1 MEILVYGAGRMGQIR
16 VEDLVTHPE
25 VKRIVVANRRPER
38 AHDLAQAHGVE
49 VAPFDSVDPL
59 AFDSVMITTAT
70 ANHAELLRKSMGSG
84 RRIFCEKPIALELDD
99 TRAIVDA
106 AARVG
111 CEIQI
116 GFQRRFDKGMREAKR
131 RIVAGEIGT
140 LYVLHLVSHDHL
152 PSPRE
157 FLEGSG
163 SIYRDLHVH
172 DFDIST
178 WFAGAEAES
187 VYATHQVREHRQYA
201 EFDDGDVSLIHLVTK
216 NGVQV
221 AISGTRHDPRGHD
234 VRLEVFGSRD
244 TIAAGLS
251 SRTPILALDEEGL
264 VTGRPWGGFIER
276 FRDAFRDE
284 TAAFVRWL
292 ASGGE
297 NPCPPTSAVH
307 ATEIAVACEVSA
319 RERRPV
325 RIEEVRGGS
334 RG

>member
-16 VEDLVTHPE
+16 VEDLITHPQ
-25 VKRIVVANRRPER
+25 VKRVVVSNRNGDR
-38 AHDLAQAHGVE
+38 ATGLAKSLGVE
-49 VAPFDSVDPL
+49 TAPFESVNPL
-59 AFDSVMITTAT
+59 DFDSVMITTAT
-70 ANHAELLRKSMGSG
+70 ANHADLLRKSMGKG
-84 RRIFCEKPIALELDD
+84 QRIFCEKPIALELHD
-99 TRAIVDA
+99 TKKIVA
-106 AARVG
+106 EAETIG
-111 CEIQI
+111 CEIQV
-116 GFQRRFDKGMREAKR
+116 GFQRRFDKAMREAKR
-131 RIVAGEIGT
+131 RIQSGDLGT
-140 LYVLHLVSHDHL
+140 LYVMHLVSHDHQ

-178 WFAGAEAES
+178 WFADSEAES
-187 VYATHQVREHRQYA
+187 VFASHRVREHQQYA

-251 SRTPILALDEEGL
+251 SRTPLLSLDEEPLISGQ
-264 VTGRPWGGFIER
+264 PWGGFIER
-276 FRDAFRDE
+276 FRVAFRDE
-284 TAAFVRWL
+284 TAAYIQWL
-292 ASGGE
+292 AAGGI

-307 ATEIAVACEVSA
+307 ATEIAVACEISA
-319 RERRPV
+319 REQRV
-325 RIEEVRGGS
+325 VTIDEVRRS
-334 RG
+334 RR